1 MDRFD
6 WANRSKHL
14 PHEQGSS
21 APAEF
26 LISPAQLFLVVCLC
40 TVGAATLRWVKRR
53 STLMF
58 FGLAQEDV
66 EGPSRRR
73 AAWLADV
80 EFDTRARKE
89 WLDAVEKTGHDYCYS
104 ETDIAAIVAGET
116 FFERIAKLAVTQ
128 GMRQQPRHP
137 SGLMAQTKFD
147 KTTRRLVGHVRVTVR
162 GATVQVPP
170 CDGTSRDLESRAT

>member
-1 MDRFD
+1 
-6 WANRSKHL
+6 
-14 PHEQGSS
+14 
-21 APAEF
+21 
-26 LISPAQLFLVVCLC
+26 
-40 TVGAATLRWVKRR
+40 
-53 STLMF
+53 MF

-80 EFDTRARKE
+80 ERDTRARKE